1 MPTGRLYRVMS
12 SINETSMPRTDGAA
26 DRSGFAEFVE
36 TVDVRLRSALMATF
50 GPTDGRAAAVD
61 ALSWAWEHWE
71 RVRSMENPVGYLYR
85 VGRTAAR
92 RHRGRP
98 LPVADRGVHID
109 DPSVSPELVAALAN
123 LSAQQRTVVILVH
136 AFGWTHRETA
146 DLLEMSPSSVQ
157 THVER
162 GLSRLRDQ
170 VDQYR
175 EHDDAY

>member
-1 MPTGRLYRVMS
+1 MDST
-12 SINETSMPRTDGAA
+12 TSEPGVNQALKSEAFDA
-26 DRSGFAEFVE
+26 FVSDVE
-36 TVDVRLRSALMATF
+36 VRLRSALMATF
-50 GPTDGRAAAVD
+50 GPVDGRAAAVD
-61 ALSWAWEHWE
+61 ALSWAWEHWDK
-71 RVRSMENPVGYLYR
+71 VRRLDNPVGYLYR

-92 RHRGRP
+92 QGQARAVP
-98 LPVADRGVHID
+98 TIDRGVHID

-123 LSAQQRTVVILVH
+123 LSGQQRTAVILVH

-146 DLLEMSPSSVQ
+146 ELLEMTPSSVQ

-175 EHDDAY
+175 EHDDEH